1 MHAQS
6 GPSLSGRIAG
16 AVAGVLLAATL
27 IAFPPDAS
35 EGAALD
41 PESCARLK
49 TEQETLDKAGLKDI
63 AAKGPDWAKANLPA
77 EKVNEIRRWIEVD
90 EQLLFRCPGR
100 HLVNLPLEPDP
111 PPPPAPE
118 EKKQEGDPKAEK
130 ADSPTATP
138 KPAQPDKKAAPQEK
152 KAPAADKKPPA
163 QRKASTQTEK
173 TQGDTGDTDTPKAQ
187 AKAKPKAKPKT
198 KDDAFKPPPSDSANP
213 FGFN

>member
-1 MHAQS
+1 MQAQS

-16 AVAGVLLAATL
+16 VVAGLLLAATL
-27 IAFPPDAS
+27 IGLPPHVS

-49 TEQETLDKAGLKDI
+49 TEQETLEKAGLKEI
-63 AAKGPDWAKANLPA
+63 AAKGPDWAKANLAA
-77 EKVNEIRRWIEVD
+77 EKINEIKRWIEVD

-118 EKKQEGDPKAEK
+118 EKKQEGEPKADK
-130 ADSPTATP
+130 ADSPAAAP
-138 KPAQPDKKAAPQEK
+138 KPAQPEKKAAPQEK

-163 QRKASTQTEK
+163 QRKAAAQTEK
-173 TQGDTGDTDTPKAQ
+173 TQGDAGDTETPKAQ
-187 AKAKPKAKPKT
+187 AKSKPKAKPKN
-198 KDDAFKPPPSDSANP
+198 KDDAFKPPASDSNNP